1 MKNKHNLLLRS
12 LRKQGYRIVYLY
24 EEKKSIKLQT
34 LAWCEKKLFH
44 FLINVK
50 IISEFNSFY
59 NKTQFSMV
67 SLV

>member
-1 MKNKHNLLLRS
+1 MKNKHNFLLRS